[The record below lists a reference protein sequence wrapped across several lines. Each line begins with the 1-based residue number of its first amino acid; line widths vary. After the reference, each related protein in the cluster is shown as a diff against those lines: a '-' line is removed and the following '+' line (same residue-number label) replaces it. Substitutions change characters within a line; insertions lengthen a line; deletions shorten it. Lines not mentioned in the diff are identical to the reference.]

1 MFLVL
6 MHVQVAVRV
15 KFVCVCLVSVCIEKD
30 ILKVER

>member
-6 MHVQVAVRV
+6 MPVQVVVSA